1 MFFSNS
7 GNAKYEKIFFD
18 FNIKSIE
25 GNEINLENY
34 KNNVILLVNTASY
47 CGFTNQYD
55 GLQKIYQK
63 YKDKGLIVMGVPS
76 NSFNQEK
83 NEESEIKQFCEVN
96 FDITFPMTSIYDVRG
111 ENAHPIYKW
120 AKDNHGKSAV
130 PKWNFHKIIINKEG
144 KIEETFSSLTK
155 PTSNKILSVLDKLL
169 N

>member
-18 FNIKSIE
+18 FKIKSIE
-25 GNEINLENY
+25 GNEINLENF

-155 PTSNKILSVLDKLL
+155 PSSNKILSVLDKLL

>member
-1 MFFSNS
+1 
-7 GNAKYEKIFFD
+7 
-18 FNIKSIE
+18 
-25 GNEINLENY
+25 
-34 KNNVILLVNTASY
+34 
-47 CGFTNQYD
+47 
-55 GLQKIYQK
+55 
-63 YKDKGLIVMGVPS
+63 MGVPS

-155 PTSNKILSVLDKLL
+155 PSSNKILSVLDKLL